1 MLHGC
6 VPLLNEG
13 QNWFQW
19 PWRRQ
24 RRWTTNNEPDVK
36 RRGQQNK
43 MRNDIGPKMARGAL
57 HNTVGRKEG
66 TDATRREKER
76 ERERERGGDPKSFV
90 RLELC
95 GPDCSQSLSY
105 IVYPIKGTWRQIFG
119 PGCASLHL
127 CFGDSSDIL
136 VEMFL
141 QRHFFQMRWGLK
153 RV

>member
-1 MLHGC
+1 MTSDPKWL
-6 VPLLNEG
+6 EG
-13 QNWFQW
+13 PYITQS
-19 PWRRQ
+19 
-24 RRWTTNNEPDVK
+24 
-36 RRGQQNK
+36 
-43 MRNDIGPKMARGAL
+43 A
-57 HNTVGRKEG
+57 GRKEP
-66 TDATRREKER
+66 TRRGERKR

-141 QRHFFQMRWGLK
+141 QRHFFQMTWGLK